1 MPAAPISRHGRHFF
15 IYKKRSILSR
25 FDRFCPGKAQ
35 DGADGKENKPRQKR
49 KIPSVKLGQPREP
62 VGGQRASDIC

>member
-1 MPAAPISRHGRHFF
+1 MQKNGEQNACRSDKSARQAFF
-15 IYKKRSILSR
+15 NIYKKRIILSR

-35 DGADGKENKPRQKR
+35 SRADGKENKPRQKR

-62 VGGQRASDIC
+62 VR

>member
-1 MPAAPISRHGRHFF
+1 M
-15 IYKKRSILSR
+15 LSR

-62 VGGQRASDIC
+62 VR